1 MRLTSTQRQQR
12 TCKSLSTSNAVL
24 RRSELDLDVSRVAK
38 GGTNF
43 RRHTKKMQNCV
54 GQKMSGKPPIRFSQ
68 LLDYVEPDLPEADA
82 PARPKGRPLLG
93 ER

>member
-1 MRLTSTQRQQR
+1 MPTKTF
-12 TCKSLSTSNAVL
+12 STSNAVL
-24 RRSELDLDVSRVAK
+24 RRSELYLDVSRVAK
-38 GGTNF
+38 EERTF
-43 RRHTKKMQNCV
+43 VVTKKMQNYF
-54 GQKMSGKPPIRFSQ
+54 GQMSGKPPIRFSQ